1 MSPRVESQ
9 NWVKVKPV
17 LTKAGSQVH
26 VSSTVW
32 GREVDGVERFKKGFD
47 RLVLYSP
54 NIKIKLNYQI
64 LNISNC
70 ILYVLICK

>member
-26 VSSTVW
+26 MSSTVW
-32 GREVDGVERFKKGFD
+32 GREVDGVERFKKGSEAGACLGVFTQQHETQVPHSEVSRGGAAAD
-47 RLVLYSP
+47 
-54 NIKIKLNYQI
+54 
-64 LNISNC
+64 
-70 ILYVLICK
+70 